1 MNSSKEV
8 VTGINEEIGADISYV
23 RRKHGDQDAA
33 YFTGIEIGILFG
45 GTVLANFLLGMLKGA
60 TEEVTTAGG
69 KQVGKILAKKLIEK
83 LTPIANQTQFK
94 EADTKR
100 LAKVAESQ
108 EEELD
113 LVRTTLI
120 ADLTKPEFD
129 RLVDVHSGS
138 EMSQVSDHLSRN
150 GFTTTKVEVYTE
162 RLVRR
167 IQVDLKRE

>member
-1 MNSSKEV
+1 VEKSKRIV
-8 VTGINEEIGADISYV
+8 LGINEEIGADISYV

-69 KQVGKILAKKLIEK
+69 KQLGKSLAKKLIEK
-83 LTPIANQTQFK
+83 LTPIANQAQFK
-94 EADTKR
+94 EADTTQ
-100 LAKVAESQ
+100 LAQLAASHEQ
-108 EEELD
+108 ELD
-113 LVRTTLI
+113 SVCTTLI

-129 RLVDVHSGS
+129 RLVDGQDAL
-138 EMSQVSDHLSRN
+138 ETAQIRDHLARN
-150 GFTTTKVEVYTE
+150 GFTTKKVEIYSE

-167 IQVDLKRE
+167 IRLELKSE